1 MANNVHIGFL
11 NITLESSQRL
21 NYQKWIQ
28 IVSFQPFDISKRCEI
43 DLLFLSLVILF
54 LTLLLFNMLQKFML
68 IIFVVSIVSNF
79 C

>member
-28 IVSFQPFDISKRCEI
+28 IVSFRPFDISKRCEI